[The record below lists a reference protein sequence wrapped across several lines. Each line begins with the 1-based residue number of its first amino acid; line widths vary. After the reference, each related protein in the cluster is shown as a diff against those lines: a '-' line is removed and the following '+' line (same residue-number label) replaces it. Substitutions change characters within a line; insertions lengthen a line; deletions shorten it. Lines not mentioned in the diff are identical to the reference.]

1 MVIQI
6 VTDKPKCDAKH
17 KEQCTSQYGTY
28 ACKLRYFKKECLM
41 ALKENKQRVGKDEKR
56 TIKR

>member
-1 MVIQI
+1 MLIKI
-6 VTDKPKCDAKH
+6 VTDKPKCDAKQ

-41 ALKENKQRVGKDEKR
+41 ALKENKQKVYKDEER
-56 TIKR
+56 NI